1 MELNELI
8 RRLLLQMYQSSLPGK
23 EELERLD
30 SLVLSTLWKEVFDDE
45 KIGACRIGEGGAGG
59 GQGGC

>member
-8 RRLLLQMYQSSLPGK
+8 RRLLLQMYQSSLPGR

-30 SLVLSTLWKEVFDDE
+30 SLVLDQIREEVFENE
-45 KIGACRIGEGGAGG
+45 KIGACRIGEGGAGRE
-59 GQGGC
+59 QSGC